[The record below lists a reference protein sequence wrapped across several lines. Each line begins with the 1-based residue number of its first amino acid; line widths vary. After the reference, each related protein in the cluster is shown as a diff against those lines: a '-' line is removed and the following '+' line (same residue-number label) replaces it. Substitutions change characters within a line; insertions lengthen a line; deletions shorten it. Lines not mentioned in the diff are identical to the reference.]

1 MYQHP
6 LTFASFNNV
15 SKLTPRT
22 LALWANV
29 LQAIPDARLLLKAPS
44 FKDAAATRVFGQ
56 RLQDLGVALERIE
69 FRGPTGLAD
78 MMAEYAEVDI
88 ALDPVPY
95 NGGTTSLQAMWM
107 GVPVLTVAGGHF
119 VSRMG
124 ASFMQAAGL
133 PEWVA
138 SDDADL
144 VRRAVALS
152 QDRQALW
159 ALKQGLRQRLLALP
173 AWDIDAYALDLQKAV
188 RNMWA
193 TWVDAQRSGG
203 GTVGGL

>member
-1 MYQHP
+1 MH
-6 LTFASFNNV
+6 
-15 SKLTPRT
+15 
-22 LALWANV
+22 
-29 LQAIPDARLLLKAPS
+29 
-44 FKDAAATRVFGQ
+44 
-56 RLQDLGVALERIE
+56 
-69 FRGPTGLAD
+69 
-78 MMAEYAEVDI
+78 
-88 ALDPVPY
+88 
-95 NGGTTSLQAMWM
+95 
-107 GVPVLTVAGGHF
+107 
-119 VSRMG
+119 
-124 ASFMQAAGL
+124 AAGL

-152 QDRQALW
+152 QDRQALC

-193 TWVDAQRSGG
+193 AWVDAQRSGG